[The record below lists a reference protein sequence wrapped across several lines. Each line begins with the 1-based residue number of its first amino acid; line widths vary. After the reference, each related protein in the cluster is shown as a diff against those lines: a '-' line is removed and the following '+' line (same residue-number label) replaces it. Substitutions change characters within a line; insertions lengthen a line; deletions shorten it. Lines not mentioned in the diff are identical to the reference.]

1 MQTAGVPDKGL
12 IVAVMIT
19 DRRNDK
25 GLGRPMVDEI
35 ARRYGRSP
43 RRALFDEGYA
53 SRADIAAL
61 AEHPCGPVMVYAP
74 PPNAKPETALHP
86 GTVPTAVISEPA
98 NPKP

>member
-1 MQTAGVPDKGL
+1 
-12 IVAVMIT
+12 
-19 DRRNDK
+19 
-25 GLGRPMVDEI
+25 MVDEI

-61 AEHPCGPVMVYAP
+61 AEHPCGPVIRATA
-74 PPNAKPETALHP
+74 NAKPGTALHP
-86 GTVPTAVISEPA
+86 RDRATAVISEPA